1 MKRLGIILLVVV
13 VIVGAFWIGLMLN
26 FPGESVSRFVE
37 RQVNGRQ
44 AFDLVLTPA
53 ELRWNRLYVA
63 RAELRRR
70 DNPAA
75 QPLFVVS
82 DFAIPITWR
91 LARGLP
97 AEGTLGKEGRVE
109 VYLPWSAGG
118 EARLDGSVNLGT
130 VTLPAVL
137 NPVTLAGQI
146 DVRGRF
152 KMDAD
157 ARTGARLPD
166 GTLEVNARELTVS
179 GVKAAGASLPSTR
192 LDAVAITLETGRTLN
207 VRRFEYRGDLQGTV
221 DGTLTPNLGNPRNSL
236 LGLRITAAFRDTW
249 VEQLGDLR
257 PILEGFLNRG
267 RVVLSLTGT
276 IGNPQ
281 LQPVRGGN

>member
-1 MKRLGIILLVVV
+1 MKRLGIILLVIV

-26 FPGESVSRFVE
+26 FPGQSVSRYVE
-37 RQVNGRQ
+37 RQVDGRQ
-44 AFDLVLTPA
+44 GFDLLLTPA
-53 ELRWNRLYVA
+53 ELRWNRLYVG

-75 QPLFVVS
+75 PPLFVVT

-91 LARGLP
+91 LLRGLP
-97 AEGTLGKEGRVE
+97 AEATLGKEGRVE

-118 EARLDGSVNLGT
+118 EARLDGSVELGT
-130 VTLPAVL
+130 IPLPAVL
-137 NPVTLAGQI
+137 NPITVAGQI
-146 DVRGRF
+146 DLRGRF
-152 KMDAD
+152 KMDAE
-157 ARTGARLPD
+157 AQRGQHLPD
-166 GTLEVNARELTVS
+166 GTLEVNARALAVN
-179 GVKAAGASLPSTR
+179 GVKVAGVNVPVTR
-192 LDAVAITLETGRTLN
+192 LDAVAMTLETGRTLN

-221 DGTLTPNLGNPRNSL
+221 DGTLTPNLGDPRNSL
-236 LGLRITAAFRDTW
+236 LGLRITTVFRDTW
-249 VEQLGDLR
+249 LAQLGDLR
-257 PILEGFLNRG
+257 PILESFLNRG